1 MRIAFLLASLLN
13 LQALAADI
21 GNAYINAPCREKIW
35 CEAGPEFGSDLQG
48 TVLIIERAL
57 YGLKSSAAAWRNML
71 AQTMVDLGFKS
82 CYADNDVWLREQCKK
97 DGTKY
102 YEYVLI
108 YVDDILCFSENPQL
122 VMDQLSK
129 SYRLKEGSVEKP
141 KRYLGAQIEEFQLE
155 DGRVVWAMNGRDYL
169 TNAIRIVEKDLEE
182 SGGQN
187 LSHRYNTP
195 MDTSYKPE
203 MDITP
208 LLPIELISKYQSY
221 IGILRWAVELG
232 RIDILYEVM
241 RLSSFNAQPREG
253 HFKAV
258 LRIFSYLKKHLNS
271 RLVLDDK
278 PIMVSPHMFQP
289 DVDWNDFYPDA
300 AEEKCPPH
308 MPLPRGP
315 AVTHT
320 VYVDADHAGNILIR
334 RSHTGIIHFINN
346 GPVLWYSKRQTTVES
361 STFGSEFNAL
371 RIAVDQT
378 VSMRYKLRMMGIRVD
393 GPTFILCDNRAVVL
407 NSSRPE
413 ATLKKKHNQICF
425 HRVREAVAAG
435 ICKVGFVNGDDNLAD
450 LLTKTLTWVKRKR
463 ILSELL
469 W

>member
-1 MRIAFLLASLLN
+1 
-13 LQALAADI
+13 
-21 GNAYINAPCREKIW
+21 
-35 CEAGPEFGSDLQG
+35 
-48 TVLIIERAL
+48 
-57 YGLKSSAAAWRNML
+57 
-71 AQTMVDLGFKS
+71 
-82 CYADNDVWLREQCKK
+82 
-97 DGTKY
+97 
-102 YEYVLI
+102 
-108 YVDDILCFSENPQL
+108 
-122 VMDQLSK
+122 
-129 SYRLKEGSVEKP
+129 
-141 KRYLGAQIEEFQLE
+141 
-155 DGRVVWAMNGRDYL
+155 
-169 TNAIRIVEKDLEE
+169 VEKDLEE

-289 DVDWNDFYPDA
+289 DVDWNDFYPEA
-300 AEEKCPPH
+300 EEEKCPPH

-320 VYVDADHAGNILIR
+320 VYVDADHAGNILTR

-425 HRVREAVAAG
+425 HRVREAVAAD